1 MLASLF
7 LSVSCVNWIGRTDEL
22 GLNPDL
28 GVACLI
34 WRGENCFH
42 FENLGSARRVYPLVG
57 FLLQVRSGLML
68 VSLDFLYSNS
78 YILA

>member
-1 MLASLF
+1 M
-7 LSVSCVNWIGRTDEL
+7 NWIGGTDEL
-22 GLNPDL
+22 GVNPDL

-57 FLLQVRSGLML
+57 FLLQGQVLSER
-68 VSLDFLYSNS
+68 
-78 YILA
+78 